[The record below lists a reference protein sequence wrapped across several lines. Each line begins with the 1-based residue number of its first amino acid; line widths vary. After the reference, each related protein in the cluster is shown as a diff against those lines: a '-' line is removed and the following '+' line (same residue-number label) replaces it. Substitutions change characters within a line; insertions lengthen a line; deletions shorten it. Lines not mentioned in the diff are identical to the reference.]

1 MSNARVRNGEVTG
14 PPRAQLAPGRLID
27 AEKASRLG
35 AAQQLIPLFLCRWLP
50 ADGAGLNR
58 IFTRRT
64 KTAPGIRAAIH
75 CLSPFAGFTEPS
87 GLRCTLSNTRMRQ

>member
-1 MSNARVRNGEVTG
+1 MSNARVRMAKSRGR
-14 PPRAQLAPGRLID
+14 RARNWRSGRLID
-27 AEKASRLG
+27 AEEARLG

-87 GLRCTLSNTRMRQ
+87 GPRCTLSNMRMRQ